1 MIIERIDRN
10 EYDGLIK
17 NYNAN
22 VYNESAFIELNSNKV
37 DNIYYLVAKENMNP
51 RFAVHFGIR
60 DGCASMPFSAPN
72 AIPVGLKKHMCIQ
85 NYNDF

>member
-37 DNIYYLVAKENMNP
+37 DNIYYLVAKL
-51 RFAVHFGIR
+51 RIIFLICTVKFLTSIR
-60 DGCASMPFSAPN
+60 
-72 AIPVGLKKHMCIQ
+72 
-85 NYNDF
+85 